1 MLLTYL
7 NGVRPRA
14 LEHTAY
20 SPLTGCLYCQK
31 SGQNCK
37 HGGTQ
42 SSSLVLLTIP
52 FDAFIFKTL
61 LTLSSPECHKNPVQ
75 RCVDLGHMH
84 KCPRHPWVYCL
95 DKEGKT
101 CVLCVEA
108 DKRFER
114 VQLQAKRVV
123 RETQV
128 AAALDV
134 RADTRA
140 AKKVRWDDK
149 LPTVDK
155 LARTGANKAQQASK
169 TANAQNTENNKGG
182 RAWNGAKGGSVVKVQ
197 QTEGSKAYA
206 EQDKVKA
213 KPKLRIQRG
222 R

>member
-1 MLLTYL
+1 MY
-7 NGVRPRA
+7 
-14 LEHTAY
+14 
-20 SPLTGCLYCQK
+20 Q
-31 SGQNCK
+31 
-37 HGGTQ
+37 
-42 SSSLVLLTIP
+42 
-52 FDAFIFKTL
+52 FKTSERHAA
-61 LTLSSPECHKNPVQ
+61 TLAIPLITYNDHAA
-75 RCVDLGHMH
+75 D
-84 KCPRHPWVYCL
+84 
-95 DKEGKT
+95 
-101 CVLCVEA
+101 VL
-108 DKRFER
+108 ER
-114 VQLQAKRVV
+114 VPNVIRTQYNGAWIWGICTNVHVIHGVQLQAKRVV

>member
-1 MLLTYL
+1 M
-7 NGVRPRA
+7 GV
-14 LEHTAY
+14 H
-20 SPLTGCLYCQK
+20 SPHHC
-31 SGQNCK
+31 
-37 HGGTQ
+37 
-42 SSSLVLLTIP
+42 
-52 FDAFIFKTL
+52 
-61 LTLSSPECHKNPVQ
+61 PECHKNPVP

-95 DKEGKT
+95 DKEGRT

-123 RETQV
+123 RDAQV

-155 LARTGANKAQQASK
+155 LARTGANKAQQALK

-182 RAWNGAKGGSVVKVQ
+182 RAWNGAKGGSLAKVQ
-197 QTEGSKAYA
+197 HTEGSKNYA
-206 EQDKVKA
+206 EQEKAKA